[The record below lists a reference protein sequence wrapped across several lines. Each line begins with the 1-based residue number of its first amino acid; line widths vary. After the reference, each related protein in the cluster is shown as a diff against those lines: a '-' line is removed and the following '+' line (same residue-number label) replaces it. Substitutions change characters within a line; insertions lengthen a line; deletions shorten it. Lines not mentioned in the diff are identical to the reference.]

1 MKKMG
6 TAERGKTEARL
17 QGGKMSEGCKS
28 CSKCEMPASV
38 YLTFLNNIIY
48 HFQNNFF
55 LV

>member
-6 TAERGKTEARL
+6 TAERGKTEPRL
-17 QGGKMSEGCKS
+17 QGGKMS